1 MKVEKV
7 TIERRQIVFSDREFS
22 DINNVRNHLENA
34 LQFTQDH
41 ELQQAVNALEA
52 VLKNINIQ
60 EDGNYYFLEEETWRD
75 DA

>member
-22 DINNVRNHLENA
+22 DINNARIHLENA

-41 ELQQAVNALEA
+41 ELQQAVNALETI
-52 VLKNINIQ
+52 LKNINIQ

>member
-7 TIERRQIVFSDREFS
+7 TIERRQIVFSDREFT
-22 DINNVRNHLENA
+22 DIHNA
-34 LQFTQDH
+34 HCWLRSVLQFTQDH